1 MPVQYNEEKTR
12 FRNPLPPHRMIKVG
26 AATHLE
32 LCRRLRLGRLKE
44 EFQSAIP
51 DCPTVKNVGR
61 PKKTIAI
68 RIKKKQKMQKIK
80 IMPKNPVRASATDAV
95 ISTPQLALQSS
106 LIGYVPK
113 FLDITT
119 TGRRR
124 TLKEAEQFALEK
136 MKKLDPKFHSTY
148 LEGPLR
154 QAPNINSMIQDPTE
168 IQGGFKNIQRAKKV
182 NVPKKKVG
190 VTKTRRVPRPPG
202 VPRPPSGKNIIS
214 RAFDKRKKAR
224 AHKRSKELDEFFL
237 VQEPPRQRK

>member
-1 MPVQYNEEKTR
+1 MSVEYNADKTK
-12 FRNPLPPHRMIKVG
+12 FKNPSGGRWIKING
-26 AATHLE
+26 ATHQAI
-32 LCRRLRLGRLKE
+32 CRQIRQGL
-44 EFQSAIP
+44 IP
-51 DCPTVKNVGR
+51 KSTEKSIPPCPSVKNVGR
-61 PKKTIAI
+61 PKKT
-68 RIKKKQKMQKIK
+68 MKIK
-80 IMPKNPVRASATDAV
+80 IAKKPKTRKIKIVGRLGQQPLAEFVAV
-95 ISTPQLALQSS
+95 PTQIALQNS
-106 LIGYVPK
+106 LTKYASTSYG
-113 FLDITT
+113 ITT
-119 TGRRR
+119 AGRNR
-124 TLKEAEQFALEK
+124 TLKEAEQFALGK
-136 MKKLDPKFHSTY
+136 MLTLDPKFHSTY